1 MLEETGP
8 DTWKPTTFSLGLG
21 AEDGQIAA
29 GVLCGDDHT
38 IPSAL
43 NMSKFLAKHNY
54 QDPIDMTKL
63 DNYTDMTNGTSFF
76 ATCAADPEGK
86 GSSFIGLMTA
96 LRNHKMDWTEVYDTN
111 KIVNG
116 ADLST
121 PLFVDI
127 GGAHGLDTQRL
138 LARHPNLPRDVLILQ
153 DTPEV
158 VAMAVDL
165 DNRIKHMPYD
175 FFTPQPVVGARV

>member
-8 DTWKPTTFSLGLG
+8 DIWKPITFSLGLG

-29 GVLCGDDHT
+29 GILCGDDHT
-38 IPSAL
+38 ISSAL
-43 NMSKFLAKHNY
+43 SMSKFPAKHNY
-54 QDPIDMTKL
+54 QDPIDITKF

-116 ADLST
+116 CGSQHATL
-121 PLFVDI
+121 
-127 GGAHGLDTQRL
+127 R
-138 LARHPNLPRDVLILQ
+138 
-153 DTPEV
+153 
-158 VAMAVDL
+158 
-165 DNRIKHMPYD
+165 
-175 FFTPQPVVGARV
+175 